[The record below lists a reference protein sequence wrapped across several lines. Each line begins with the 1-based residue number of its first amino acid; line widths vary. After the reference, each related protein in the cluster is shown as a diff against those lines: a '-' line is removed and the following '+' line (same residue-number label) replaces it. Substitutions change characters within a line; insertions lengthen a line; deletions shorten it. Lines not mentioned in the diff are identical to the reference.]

1 MNLMLLKYYLTFV
14 FKKRERE
21 REREREDGMPKK
33 HDPKKRREK
42 MACQRSM
49 APANKIKH
57 EKEHVFICA
66 LT

>member
-21 REREREDGMPKK
+21 RKDGMPKK
-33 HDPKKRREK
+33 HDP
-42 MACQRSM
+42 
-49 APANKIKH
+49 ANKVRR